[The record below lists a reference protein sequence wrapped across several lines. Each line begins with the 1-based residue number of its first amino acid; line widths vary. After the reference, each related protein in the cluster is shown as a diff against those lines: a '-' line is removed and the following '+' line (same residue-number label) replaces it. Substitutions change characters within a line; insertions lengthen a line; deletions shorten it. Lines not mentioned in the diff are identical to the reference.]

1 MLQEQQVPDVELPNL
16 ICTIPGA
23 DPGAILIG
31 ARLDSKAKGDEALV
45 DWATVAVLPLL
56 AESLNSAAHRE
67 TIIIA
72 AFAGHDHGLAGASF
86 YLKQLTDEQ
95 RAQIRAMIQVDKIGR
110 TLPSYAFPGPDTTR
124 MASVGQ
130 KAVLRETAHAATTP
144 SKVLPIAARSLK
156 IPDPTE
162 VNDIPG
168 TEAKVFEDANIPSI
182 VIHSLSYS
190 TISPPAKVE
199 QVHMTRTALDPA
211 VYTDTYNLLCVYTL
225 YLDKVYALANQKAVA
240 AQTAKVESAPAAAPG
255 ALAPPQT
262 DTIQSVPATL
272 TASNTTPS
280 GAPATQPHVQQ
291 PPPPAAEGNPANPVF
306 RTTTRLVQVD
316 VVVTDKQGKPVSGLT
331 QGDFAVL
338 QDGKPQQIRVFDP
351 HAGDRNGAAAS
362 VVANAPK
369 LPPNTYSN
377 HPNDASA
384 DSWTIVLFDLL
395 NTPTS
400 DQEYARKQLIDML
413 RTIPKGQPVALYLLT
428 SKLQMVQ
435 AFSDDPD
442 KLIKAA
448 ENLKPARSHVLT
460 TEAERQHTV
469 GQINYQAQELT
480 ESAPSTSTSPDSPI
494 MQQLTQGKLQQ
505 QQDLEAFQIA
515 DRAKFTLSAMETLS
529 RAMSGYPG
537 RKNLIWL
544 SAAFPAQLLADPKQ
558 TGQPW
563 RNSSSYQNLL
573 ESAGSLLAKSRIAVY
588 PVDMRGLQGRGI
600 DISTSAAES
609 NAWTYGSNSND
620 YGQLSQG
627 QTAAFSDE
635 RATMRQVADQTGGE
649 AFTGTN
655 NLKRAMQRSMEDG
668 ATYYTIAYTP
678 DKVDPQTSFHRIE
691 VKVNHPDVKLA
702 YRRGYYSSPS
712 KAPSTQTGVAAL
724 RAALQPG
731 MPPSTMLF
739 MTATVLP
746 PDATHKDV
754 RIQYVVNPN
763 GVTFSDQ
770 PEQRKRITLD
780 CITIAYNQDGREV
793 AHASDTLDGVI
804 KQAAYETV
812 MNNGIPAQ
820 QEIALPPGAYNLR
833 LGVMDRTSQQIGTL
847 DVQLVVPAV
856 EAAKK

>member
-1 MLQEQQVPDVELPNL
+1 M
-16 ICTIPGA
+16 
-23 DPGAILIG
+23 
-31 ARLDSKAKGDEALV
+31 
-45 DWATVAVLPLL
+45 
-56 AESLNSAAHRE
+56 
-67 TIIIA
+67 
-72 AFAGHDHGLAGASF
+72 
-86 YLKQLTDEQ
+86 
-95 RAQIRAMIQVDKIGR
+95 
-110 TLPSYAFPGPDTTR
+110 
-124 MASVGQ
+124 
-130 KAVLRETAHAATTP
+130 
-144 SKVLPIAARSLK
+144 
-156 IPDPTE
+156 
-162 VNDIPG
+162 
-168 TEAKVFEDANIPSI
+168 
-182 VIHSLSYS
+182 
-190 TISPPAKVE
+190 
-199 QVHMTRTALDPA
+199 
-211 VYTDTYNLLCVYTL
+211 
-225 YLDKVYALANQKAVA
+225 
-240 AQTAKVESAPAAAPG
+240 
-255 ALAPPQT
+255 
-262 DTIQSVPATL
+262 
-272 TASNTTPS
+272 
-280 GAPATQPHVQQ
+280 
-291 PPPPAAEGNPANPVF
+291 
-306 RTTTRLVQVD
+306 
-316 VVVTDKQGKPVSGLT
+316 
-331 QGDFAVL
+331 
-338 QDGKPQQIRVFDP
+338 
-351 HAGDRNGAAAS
+351 
-362 VVANAPK
+362 
-369 LPPNTYSN
+369 
-377 HPNDASA
+377 
-384 DSWTIVLFDLL
+384 
-395 NTPTS
+395 
-400 DQEYARKQLIDML
+400 
-413 RTIPKGQPVALYLLT
+413 
-428 SKLQMVQ
+428 
-435 AFSDDPD
+435 
-442 KLIKAA
+442 
-448 ENLKPARSHVLT
+448 
-460 TEAERQHTV
+460 
-469 GQINYQAQELT
+469 
-480 ESAPSTSTSPDSPI
+480 
-494 MQQLTQGKLQQ
+494 
-505 QQDLEAFQIA
+505 
-515 DRAKFTLSAMETLS
+515 
-529 RAMSGYPG
+529 
-537 RKNLIWL
+537 
-544 SAAFPAQLLADPKQ
+544 
-558 TGQPW
+558 
-563 RNSSSYQNLL
+563 L